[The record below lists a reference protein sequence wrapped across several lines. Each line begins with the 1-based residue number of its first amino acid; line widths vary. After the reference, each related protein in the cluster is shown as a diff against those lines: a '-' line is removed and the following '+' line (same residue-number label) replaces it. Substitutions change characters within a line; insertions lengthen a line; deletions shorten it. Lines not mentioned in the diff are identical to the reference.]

1 MKLYYSSGACSLSP
15 HIALRE
21 AGLKFDIERV
31 DLRGKKTET
40 GADYFAV
47 NTKGYVPA
55 LQLDNGTV
63 LTEGPAI
70 VQYIADQAPEA
81 KLAPANGSLERYKL
95 QELLNFISTEIHKGF
110 SPLFNPAFPDE
121 GKKIYKDRLAVRFK
135 TLDEVLS
142 KNTFLMGEQ
151 FTVADAYLF
160 TVLNWAKPVQV
171 DLEAFPAVKAYHA
184 RIAERPHVQAALA
197 AEGLKK

>member
-21 AGLKFDIERV
+21 AGLKFDLEKV

-81 KLAPANGSLERYKL
+81 KLAPANGSIERYKL
-95 QELLNFISTEIHKGF
+95 QELLNFISTEIHKAF

-160 TVLNWAKPVQV
+160 TVLNWAKPMQV

-184 RIAERPHVQAALA
+184 RVAERPHVQAALA

>member
-21 AGLKFDIERV
+21 AGLKFDLEKV